1 MFLFGLWLIFAGII
15 VDLLKLSVDK
25 TGFASFKVDISD
37 HGDDQTAYTVKHEV
51 LHCVAERFV
60 TDEHYAVL

>member
-25 TGFASFKVDISD
+25 TGFTSFKVDISD
-37 HGDDQTAYTVKHEV
+37 H
-51 LHCVAERFV
+51 
-60 TDEHYAVL
+60 